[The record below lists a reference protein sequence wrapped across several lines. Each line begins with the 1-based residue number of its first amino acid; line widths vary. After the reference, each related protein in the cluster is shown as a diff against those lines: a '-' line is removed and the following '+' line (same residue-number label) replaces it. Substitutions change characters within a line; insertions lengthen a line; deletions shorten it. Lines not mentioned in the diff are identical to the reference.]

1 MIEIKEISKSFNGR
15 QILKGVSTTF
25 ETGHVNLVIGGSG
38 SGKTVLMKSM
48 VGLVEIDG
56 GEIWYD
62 EKIFSN
68 LERKERKPFRQEIG
82 MVFQGGAL
90 FDSLNV
96 EKNVMFPLNMF
107 TKMSLEEKRERVH
120 FCLKR
125 VNLVNVEKLTP
136 SELSG
141 GMKKR
146 VAIAR
151 AIAPSPKYLFCDEPN
166 SGLDP
171 QTSIV
176 IDNLIK
182 EITEEFNITTIV
194 NTHDMNS
201 VLEIGDKILYVHKG
215 EKWWE
220 GTIEDILK
228 TDNKELND
236 FIFASKLAKNIKKT
250 GLI

>member
-1 MIEIKEISKSFNGR
+1 
-15 QILKGVSTTF
+15 
-25 ETGHVNLVIGGSG
+25 
-38 SGKTVLMKSM
+38 M
-48 VGLVEIDG
+48 VGLLEVDAGQILYDG
-56 GEIWYD
+56 
-62 EKIFSN
+62 KLFSG
-68 LERKERKPFRQEIG
+68 LDRKERKPFRQEIG

-90 FDSLNV
+90 FDSLDV

-107 TKMSLEEKRERVH
+107 TNLSLEEKKDRVN

-125 VNLVNVEKLTP
+125 VNLVNVNHLQP

-151 AIAPSPKYLFCDEPN
+151 AIAPNPKYLFCDEPN

-182 EITEEFNITTIV
+182 EITDEFNITTIV

-201 VLEIGDKILYVHKG
+201 VLEVGDKIVFLYKG

-220 GTIEDILK
+220 GNVDDILR

-236 FIFASKLAKNIKKT
+236 FIFASRLAKNIKKV
-250 GLI
+250 

>member
-25 ETGHVNLVIGGSG
+25 ETGHVNLVIGGRG

>member
-1 MIEIKEISKSFNGR
+1 MIELKSISKSFNGR
-15 QILKGVSTTF
+15 VILNNVSTTF
-25 ETGHVNLVIGGSG
+25 EKGHINLVIGGSG
-38 SGKTVLMKSM
+38 SGKTVMMKCM
-48 VGLVEIDG
+48 VGLVDVDS
-56 GEIWYD
+56 GELWYD
-62 EKIFSN
+62 GKIFSG
-68 LERKERKPFRQEIG
+68 LDKKERKPFRQEIG

-90 FDSLNV
+90 FDSLSV
-96 EKNVMFPLNMF
+96 ERNIMFPLNMF
-107 TKMSLEEKRERVH
+107 TKMTLEEKLDRVN
-120 FCLKR
+120 FCLNR
-125 VNLVNVEKLTP
+125 VNLVNVNKLSP

-151 AIAPSPKYLFCDEPN
+151 AIAPNPSYLFCDEPN

-171 QTSIV
+171 RTSIV

-201 VLEIGDKILYVHKG
+201 VLEIGDKILYLHRG

-220 GTIEDILK
+220 GTVDDILR
-228 TDNKELND
+228 TDNKELNE
-236 FIFASKLAKNIKKT
+236 FIFASKLAKNVKKV
-250 GLI
+250 

>member
-1 MIEIKEISKSFNGR
+1 MIELKNISKGFVDRHIVRNVNS
-15 QILKGVSTTF
+15 VF
-25 ETGHVNLVIGGSG
+25 ETGHMNLVIGGSG
-38 SGKTVLMKSM
+38 SGKTVLMKCM
-48 VGLVEIDG
+48 VGLLEIDS
-56 GEIWYD
+56 GEILYD
-62 EKIFSN
+62 GKIFSG
-68 LERKERKPFRQEIG
+68 LEKKDRKPFRQDIG

-96 EKNVMFPLNMF
+96 EQNVMFPLNMF
-107 TKMSLEEKRERVH
+107 THMSMEEKRERVN
-120 FCLKR
+120 FCLNR
-125 VNLVNVEKLTP
+125 VNLPNVNIRTP

-151 AIAPSPKYLFCDEPN
+151 AIAPNPKYLFCDEPN

-201 VLEIGDKILYVHKG
+201 VLEVGDKIIFLYKG

-220 GTIEDILK
+220 GNVDDILR

-236 FIFASKLAKNIKKT
+236 FIFASRLAKNIKKV
-250 GLI
+250 

>member
-1 MIEIKEISKSFNGR
+1 MIEIKEISKNFNGR

-48 VGLVEIDG
+48 VGLVEIDA

-96 EKNVMFPLNMF
+96 ERNVMFPLNMF

-120 FCLKR
+120 FCLNR

>member
-120 FCLKR
+120 FCLNR

>member
-1 MIEIKEISKSFNGR
+1 MIELKEISKTFNGKS
-15 QILKGVSTTF
+15 ILQNVSSIF
-25 ETGHVNLVIGGSG
+25 ETGHMNLVIGGSG
-38 SGKTVLMKSM
+38 SGKTVMMKCM
-48 VGLVEIDG
+48 VGLLEVDK
-56 GEIWYD
+56 GEILYD
-62 EKIFSN
+62 ENIFSGLN
-68 LERKERKPFRQEIG
+68 RKERKPFREDIG

-107 TKMSLEEKRERVH
+107 TSMSMEEKIERVN

-125 VNLVNVEKLTP
+125 VNLVNVNKLTP

-151 AIAPSPKYLFCDEPN
+151 AIAPNPKYLFCDEPN

-194 NTHDMNS
+194 NTHDMNT
-201 VLEIGDKILYVHKG
+201 VLEVGDKILYLYHG

-220 GTIEDILK
+220 GNVDDILR

-236 FIFASKLAKNIKKT
+236 FIFASRLAKNIKKV
-250 GLI
+250 

>member
-1 MIEIKEISKSFNGR
+1 MIEIRDIEKSFNGR
-15 QILKGVSTTF
+15 QILKGISSTF

-38 SGKTVLMKSM
+38 SGKTVLMKCL
-48 VGLVEIDG
+48 VGLVEIDN
-56 GEIWYD
+56 GEIRYD
-62 EKIFSN
+62 EKLFSN
-68 LERKERKPFRQEIG
+68 LDRKERKPFRQEIG

-107 TKMSLEEKRERVH
+107 TNMSLEEKRDRVN
-120 FCLKR
+120 FCLQHI
-125 VNLVNVEKLTP
+125 NLVNVNHLTP

-151 AIAPSPKYLFCDEPN
+151 AIAPNPKYLFCDEPN

-171 QTSIV
+171 RTSIV

-182 EITEEFNITTIV
+182 DITEEFNITTIV

-201 VLEIGDKILYVHKG
+201 VLEIGDKILFVHKG
-215 EKWWE
+215 EKCWE
-220 GTIEDILK
+220 GTVEDILK
-228 TDNKELND
+228 TDNQELND
-236 FIFASKLAKNIKKT
+236 FIFASKMAKNIKKT